1 MSRAVVLTG
10 GIGSGKSAVAEV
22 LAEWGAHVVD
32 ADQLAREVVA
42 PGTDGFAAVVA
53 EFGPT
58 VVASDGSLDRAALA
72 DVVFSQ
78 PERLAALEAIVHP
91 RVAALASAR
100 LAEKPD
106 APVLV
111 YEVPLPDRIPA
122 FRVSG
127 TATRATEPPL
137 VVVVDASEEER
148 RRRLLA
154 RGLEDVQIA
163 SRMAAQPSR
172 DEWLSLADIL
182 VDNGG
187 EPGATVQQLRRL
199 WRQLTG
205 APAPVGPEG

>member
-22 LAEWGAHVVD
+22 LAQWGAHVVD
-32 ADQLAREVVA
+32 ADRLAREVVA

-53 EFGPT
+53 EFGPS

-91 RVAALASAR
+91 LVERLASAR
-100 LAEKPD
+100 LAENRD

-122 FRVSG
+122 FPASG
-127 TATRATEPPL
+127 GESERPL
-137 VVVVDASEEER
+137 VVVVDASEPER
-148 RRRLLA
+148 RRRLLE
-154 RGLEDVQIA
+154 RGLGDGQITI
-163 SRMAAQPSR
+163 RMAAQPSR
-172 DEWLSLADIL
+172 DEWLSHADWVL
-182 VDNGG
+182 DNGG
-187 EPGATVQQLRRL
+187 ERQATVQQLSRL
-199 WRQLTG
+199 WQELTG
-205 APAPVGPEG
+205 SPAPVGPAG